1 MLFDSFKR
9 STRTL
14 ENLLENLLL
23 PLFVV
28 DGNGDIVFHN
38 EVGRKCLPLGYHLP
52 VSLSEI
58 FEEEVREEVMELIKR
73 GGVGGGGGGGG
84 GGVGG
89 GAGGGGGGGGGSG
102 VGGGNTG
109 GGVSGEGSAGSGTGA
124 GGGME
129 GRLVKLKAR
138 REENEEESGLYEVV
152 VKQVTYF
159 FVLFGLM
166 LLNFWFI

>member
-73 GGVGGGGGGGG
+73 GGVGGGGGGG